1 MAVRGVFCY
10 VIVHLTV
17 QPCCIVKLFYMSLLQ
32 KMLKQIGGLVFPTFL
47 LDRCNERGWV
57 KKSSIAVPHL
67 RKQLFYLFVCC
78 CFFFTCETRQ
88 KKKVWGSDFLKIFHS
103 WNWVKNTFFFPPAN
117 FIVWSD
123 TECKKNKRNK
133 CVLFHGRGNKNNSVW
148 NWVVFWSPAWFHT
161 WGKKILLWK
170 NDYMRK
176 TLSWKTN
183 FATCPQGS
191 CRSLWLAL
199 AFLAPDNHFKSVNQ
213 GLVAWVT
220 FPLSWL

>member
-1 MAVRGVFCY
+1 MKGVELKSQ
-10 VIVHLTV
+10 VL
-17 QPCCIVKLFYMSLLQ
+17 LFL
-32 KMLKQIGGLVFPTFL
+32 IWGNNCFI
-47 LDRCNERGWV
+47 C
-57 KKSSIAVPHL
+57 
-67 RKQLFYLFVCC
+67 LFVVVFFHVWNQAEKKGLGLRFFKNFSFVKPSKKHIY
-78 CFFFTCETRQ
+78 FFF
-88 KKKVWGSDFLKIFHS
+88 
-103 WNWVKNTFFFPPAN
+103 PAN